1 MVQIPESIRPYAESV
16 VKYHFWILAAIVPL
30 LLIPAV
36 FAASGVLD
44 KSITAKRSEID
55 GHLSS
60 LQQIKVE
67 TEHPNGKWVKTV
79 EERTA
84 AVRSDLLTEWKSFWE
99 SQAPLRVWSEDPLG
113 KDFVSAVTAT
123 RPGKQPSLPRAML
136 ERYQDRVRAL
146 VRQLPPR
153 MGATEMM
160 EGDAGGFGSRPGP
173 SKDRQ
178 PRRPARGREGLGEMG
193 NLEARDPFVWEPADQ
208 QRVYQSF
215 EWVERPS
222 TTQVLLAQEE
232 IWIYELFCDAI
243 RDLNAGETEPAKVA
257 ISTVQELAIGYSAA
271 EDKPGGQG
279 ESRVLQKAAGGLGLD
294 AAMGGEAGMEAR
306 EPGMMEPGMEGGMGG
321 QRPSHPRFMG
331 TSGGGEDRRGSRMPM
346 GPMEGMEG
354 EGMETAA
361 VVSPEEALRQ
371 WIYVDFTGK
380 PLLASEL
387 ATAPDAQLLHLM
399 PFTLRLTMDQRKI
412 DQLLA
417 ELATMEIPID
427 VRQLRLNPVE
437 GRHGAA
443 EGRGRG
449 GGSLRGGG
457 SQRGGGFERIGNQGV
472 GMEGG
477 RPYDMTVEL
486 RGTVAIAQPPRSQV
500 VAGTPDAAE
509 GVAP

>member
-36 FAASGVLD
+36 FAASWVLD

-173 SKDRQ
+173 
-178 PRRPARGREGLGEMG
+178 
-193 NLEARDPFVWEPADQ
+193 
-208 QRVYQSF
+208 
-215 EWVERPS
+215 
-222 TTQVLLAQEE
+222 
-232 IWIYELFCDAI
+232 
-243 RDLNAGETEPAKVA
+243 
-257 ISTVQELAIGYSAA
+257 
-271 EDKPGGQG
+271 
-279 ESRVLQKAAGGLGLD
+279 
-294 AAMGGEAGMEAR
+294 
-306 EPGMMEPGMEGGMGG
+306 
-321 QRPSHPRFMG
+321 
-331 TSGGGEDRRGSRMPM
+331 
-346 GPMEGMEG
+346 
-354 EGMETAA
+354 
-361 VVSPEEALRQ
+361 
-371 WIYVDFTGK
+371 
-380 PLLASEL
+380 
-387 ATAPDAQLLHLM
+387 
-399 PFTLRLTMDQRKI
+399 
-412 DQLLA
+412 
-417 ELATMEIPID
+417 
-427 VRQLRLNPVE
+427 
-437 GRHGAA
+437 
-443 EGRGRG
+443 
-449 GGSLRGGG
+449 
-457 SQRGGGFERIGNQGV
+457 
-472 GMEGG
+472 
-477 RPYDMTVEL
+477 
-486 RGTVAIAQPPRSQV
+486 
-500 VAGTPDAAE
+500 
-509 GVAP
+509 